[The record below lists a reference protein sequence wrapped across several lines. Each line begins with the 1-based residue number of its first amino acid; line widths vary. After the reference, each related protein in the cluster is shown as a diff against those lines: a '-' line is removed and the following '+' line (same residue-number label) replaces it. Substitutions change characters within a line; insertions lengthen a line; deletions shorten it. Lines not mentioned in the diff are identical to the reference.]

1 MGFLAVFWVL
11 GIIFLFIE
19 WWFLTR
25 LYRQEES
32 FSRGYSWEKESFK
45 VVHLLLLVVLNVIPI
60 ANAIGFIIILLVPAV
75 DDDTYFKLIPPEGEE
90 KTKIFKLDKLL
101 NKEL

>member
-1 MGFLAVFWVL
+1 MGFWTIFWVL

-19 WWFLTR
+19 WWFLTH
-25 LYRQEES
+25 LYKQVGS
-32 FSRGYSWEKESFK
+32 YSRGYSWEKESFK
-45 VVHLLLLVVLNVIPI
+45 VVHLLLLVVLNVMPI
-60 ANAIGFIIILLVPAV
+60 ANVVGFIIILLVPAV

-90 KTKIFKLDKLL
+90 KTKISKLDKLL